1 MRIKA
6 TEIRKGMILEIDGEL
21 YYVHSFTHLTPG
33 KGQALVQTKLKHLQ
47 SGRMIDKRFSS
58 SEKVEKASLQQQQM
72 QYLYQDGDTFYFMN
86 TENYEQISLPADL
99 IGDNVNFLKP
109 DIEISVNFYN
119 GEPVSIEL
127 PTVVELEVI
136 ETEPGL
142 KNATVSNVNKPA
154 KLETGVVIQV
164 PQFINEGDIIKV
176 NTQTGEYISRA

>member
-1 MRIKA
+1 MKIKA
-6 TEIRKGMILEIDGEL
+6 TEIRKGMILEIDGDL

-33 KGQALVQTKLKHLQ
+33 KGQALVQTKLKNLQ
-47 SGRMIDKRFSS
+47 SGRMIDKRFASDD
-58 SEKVEKASLQQQQM
+58 KVEKASLEQREM
-72 QYLYQDGDTFYFMN
+72 QYLYQDGDTYYFMN
-86 TENYEQISLPADL
+86 MENYEQISLPKDL
-99 IGDNVNFLKP
+99 LGDSVNFLKP
-109 DIEISVNFYN
+109 DIEISVNYYN
-119 GEPVSIEL
+119 GEPVSVEL
-127 PTVVELEVI
+127 PIVVELEVI

>member
-1 MRIKA
+1 
-6 TEIRKGMILEIDGEL
+6 MILEIDGDL

-33 KGQALVQTKLKHLQ
+33 KGQALIQTKLKNLQ

-58 SEKVEKASLQQQQM
+58 SDKVEKASLEQQQM
-72 QYLYQDGDTFYFMN
+72 QYLYQDGDTYHFMN

-99 IGDNVNFLKP
+99 LGESVNFLKP
-109 DIEISVNFYN
+109 NIEISVNFYD
-119 GEPVSIEL
+119 GDPISIDL

-154 KLETGVVIQV
+154 KLETGVIIQV

-176 NTQTGEYISRA
+176 NTQTGEYVSRA

>member
-1 MRIKA
+1 MKIKA
-6 TEIRKGMILEIDGEL
+6 TEIRKGMILEIDGDL

-33 KGQALVQTKLKHLQ
+33 KGQALVQTKLKNLQ

-58 SEKVEKASLQQQQM
+58 SDKVEKASLEQKPM
-72 QYLYQDGDTFYFMN
+72 QYLYQEGTDYHFMN
-86 TENYEQISLPADL
+86 TENYEQVILPEEL
-99 IGDNVNFLKP
+99 LGDSINFLKP
-109 DIEISVNFYN
+109 DIEISVNYYN
-119 GEPVSIEL
+119 GEPVGVEL
-127 PTVVELEVI
+127 PIVVELEVI
-136 ETEPGL
+136 ETEPGV

>member
-1 MRIKA
+1 MKIKA
-6 TEIRKGMILEIDGEL
+6 TEIRKGMILEIDGDL

-33 KGQALVQTKLKHLQ
+33 KGQALIQTKLKNLQ

-58 SEKVEKASLQQQQM
+58 SDKVEKASLEQQQM
-72 QYLYQDGDTFYFMN
+72 QYLYQDGDTYHFMN

-99 IGDNVNFLKP
+99 LGESVNFLKP
-109 DIEISVNFYN
+109 NIEISVNFYD
-119 GEPVSIEL
+119 GDPISIDL

-154 KLETGVVIQV
+154 KLETGVIIQV

-176 NTQTGEYISRA
+176 NTQTGEYVSRA

>member
-1 MRIKA
+1 MKIKA
-6 TEIRKGMILEIDGEL
+6 TEIRKGMILEIDGDL

-33 KGQALVQTKLKHLQ
+33 KGQALVQTKLKNLQ

-58 SEKVEKASLQQQQM
+58 DDKVEKASLEQREM
-72 QYLYQDGDTFYFMN
+72 QYLYQDGDTYYFMN
-86 TENYEQISLPADL
+86 MENYEQISLPKDL
-99 IGDNVNFLKP
+99 LGDSVNFLKP
-109 DIEISVNFYN
+109 DIEISVNYYN
-119 GEPVSIEL
+119 GEPVSVEL
-127 PTVVELEVI
+127 PIVVELEVI

-154 KLETGVVIQV
+154 KLETGVIIQV